1 MGILTDFTNQT
12 LQRIGWDAPDWVD
25 LTLASL
31 VGALVLF
38 TVVLSTGGLFT
49 FAFRRIFARM
59 GQRPGPNRVGPQGIF
74 QFLADGAKL
83 ITKEDIRPA
92 KADKLAWRAALYVAV
107 VFTVM
112 AWAPIPF
119 SGDVVFSSAATG
131 ILLILA
137 MGAIAPLAEIMAGW
151 GSNNKYSLYGGVRAA
166 ALDVSYE
173 IPMVFCVASILLIVG
188 SLDTNAIVAA
198 QANGLMGI
206 DALPGWFWLPQII
219 GLVIFFMTALAKAG
233 LVPTDL
239 AESES
244 ELVAGFT
251 TEYSG
256 MRFGM
261 FFVVLFSNVFFVSAM
276 TVLLYFGGWQ
286 APFVGA
292 LPILGQFAGPFTPVL
307 WFLVKCLLMSFIVFW
322 VWATLPRV
330 RVDQYLNVA
339 WKVLLPLSMLNF
351 LLTAV
356 LVKLNVF
363 GGMA

>member
-1 MGILTDFTNQT
+1 MSNGLLYNVVLNV
-12 LQRIGWDAPDWVD
+12 LQAVGW
-25 LTLASL
+25 ASPPQWL
-31 VGALVLF
+31 VITIASVVGALVLF
-38 TVVLSTGGLFT
+38 TVVLSVGGLFT

-83 ITKEDIRPA
+83 ISKEDVRPA
-92 KADKLAWRAALYVAV
+92 KADRFAWTSALYVAI
-107 VFTVM
+107 VFTVL
-112 AWAPIPF
+112 AWAAIPWGPELAF
-119 SGDVVFSSAATG
+119 FRGSTG
-131 ILLILA
+131 LLVILA
-137 MGAIAPLAEIMAGW
+137 MGAIAPLAEILAGW

-173 IPMVFCVASILLIVG
+173 IPMVITLASTVLMVG
-188 SLDTNAIVAA
+188 SLDTVKIVDSQAA
-198 QANGLMGI
+198 MWGHWQS
-206 DALPGWFWLPQII
+206 ALVFLLPMLL
-219 GLVIFFMTALAKAG
+219 GFVIFFITALAKAG

-276 TVLLYFGGWQ
+276 ITMIFLGGWHFPGESLLGGTALAVVQ
-286 APFVGA
+286 PLVFLAKSLVLSFV
-292 LPILGQFAGPFTPVL
+292 
-307 WFLVKCLLMSFIVFW
+307 VFW

-330 RVDQYLNVA
+330 RVDQYMGVA
-339 WKVLLPLSMLNF
+339 WKVLLPLSIVNF
-351 LLTAV
+351 VATAV
-356 LVKLNVF
+356 AVKVLA
-363 GGMA
+363 GGV

>member
-1 MGILTDFTNQT
+1 MAGLLTSWV
-12 LQRIGWDAPDWVD
+12 LALLHAIGWQAAPEWFALVV
-25 LTLASL
+25 ASL
-31 VGALVLF
+31 VASVLLF
-38 TVVLSTGGLFT
+38 TVVLSIGGIFT

-59 GQRPGPNRVGPQGIF
+59 GQRRGPNRVGPQGIL

-83 ITKEDIRPA
+83 ISKEDVRPA
-92 KADKLAWRAALYVAV
+92 KADGLAWRSALYVSI
-107 VFTVM
+107 VFTVL
-112 AWAPIPF
+112 AWAAIPW
-119 SGDVVFSSAATG
+119 SPDVAFFRGPTA

-137 MGAIAPLAEIMAGW
+137 MGAIAPLAEVMAGW

-173 IPMVFCVASILLIVG
+173 IPMVVVIGAIVLIVG
-188 SLDTNAIVAA
+188 SLDTVNIVDAMAHIWTQPVAA
-198 QANGLMGI
+198 L
-206 DALPGWFWLPQII
+206 ALLLPLLL
-219 GLVIFFMTALAKAG
+219 GFVIFFITALAKAG

-276 TVLLYFGGWQ
+276 ITMLFLGGWHF
-286 APFVGA
+286 PLERA
-292 LPILGQFAGPFTPVL
+292 LPTTLLAFAWPLV
-307 WFLVKCLLMSFIVFW
+307 FLAKSLLMCFVVFW
-322 VWATLPRV
+322 VWVTLPRV

-339 WKVLLPLSMLNF
+339 WKIMLPLAILDF
-351 LLTAV
+351 IVAAAI
-356 LVKLNVF
+356 VKLGVL
-363 GGMA
+363 A

>member
-1 MGILTDFTNQT
+1 MAGQLTSWM
-12 LQRIGWDAPDWVD
+12 LALLHAIGWQAAPEWAA
-25 LTLASL
+25 LILASL
-31 VGALVLF
+31 IGAVVLF
-38 TVVLSTGGLFT
+38 TVVLSIGGLFT

-59 GQRPGPNRVGPQGIF
+59 GQRRGPNRVGPQGIL

-83 ITKEDIRPA
+83 ISKEDVRPA
-92 KADKLAWRAALYVAV
+92 KADKLAWTAALYVAI

-112 AWAPIPF
+112 AWAAIPWSRTLAF
-119 SGDVVFSSAATG
+119 TNVGTG

-173 IPMVFCVASILLIVG
+173 IPMVFSVAAILLITG
-188 SLDTNAIVAA
+188 SLSNVAIVDS
-198 QANGLMGI
+198 QVKL
-206 DALPGWFWLPQII
+206 WLIFPQILGFI
-219 GLVIFFMTALAKAG
+219 IFFITALAKAG

-251 TEYSG
+251 TEYSA

-276 TVLLYFGGWQ
+276 ITMLYLGGWHVPFETTLVAHGAGFVASAYV
-286 APFVGA
+286 APLV
-292 LPILGQFAGPFTPVL
+292 
-307 WFLVKCLLMSFIVFW
+307 FLLKSLLMSFVVFW
-322 VWATLPRV
+322 VWVTLPRV
-330 RVDQYLNVA
+330 RVDQYMNVA
-339 WKVLLPLSMLNF
+339 WKVMLPLSILNF
-351 LLTAV
+351 VVTGIV
-356 LVKLNVF
+356 VKLYA
-363 GGMA
+363 GGV

>member
-1 MGILTDFTNQT
+1 MASLTNFVDIG
-12 LQRIGWDAPDWVD
+12 LKAIGWDAPHWVD
-25 LTLASL
+25 LSIAS
-31 VGALVLF
+31 VIGAVLLF
-38 TVVLSTGGLFT
+38 TVVLSIGGLFT

-59 GQRPGPNRVGPQGIF
+59 GQRRGPNRVGPQGIL

-83 ITKEDIRPA
+83 ISKEDIRPA
-92 KADKLAWRAALYVAV
+92 KADKLAWTAALYVAV

-112 AWAPIPF
+112 AWAAIPW
-119 SGDVVFSSAATG
+119 SRDLVFSNVGTG
-131 ILLILA
+131 VLLILA

-173 IPMVFCVASILLIVG
+173 IPMVFSVAAIVLITG
-188 SLDTNAIVAA
+188 SLSTVDIVEG
-198 QANGLMGI
+198 QSHGSLGMI
-206 DALPGWFWLPQII
+206 PFGWFIVPQIL
-219 GLVIFFMTALAKAG
+219 GFVIFLITALAKAG

-251 TEYSG
+251 TEYSA

-276 TVLLYFGGWQ
+276 ITMLYLGGWS
-286 APFVGA
+286 APFGNE
-292 LPILGQFAGPFTPVL
+292 LPFLTIIPTPL
-307 WFLVKCLLMSFIVFW
+307 WFLGKALLMSFVVFW
-322 VWATLPRV
+322 IWITLPRV

-339 WKVLLPLSMLNF
+339 WKVLLPLSILNF
-351 LLTAV
+351 VVTAV
-356 LVKLNVF
+356 LIKSGVL
-363 GGMA
+363 

>member
-1 MGILTDFTNQT
+1 MASLTHYVDLGLQT
-12 LQRIGWDAPDWVD
+12 VGWDAPHWVD
-25 LTLASL
+25 LSIAAVIGS
-31 VGALVLF
+31 VVLF
-38 TVVLSTGGLFT
+38 TVVLSIGGVFT

-59 GQRPGPNRVGPQGIF
+59 GQRKGPNRVGPQGIL

-83 ITKEDIRPA
+83 ISKEDIRPA
-92 KADKLAWRAALYVAV
+92 KADKLAWTAALYVAV

-112 AWAPIPF
+112 AWAAIPW
-119 SGDVVFSSAATG
+119 GRELVFSNVATG
-131 ILLILA
+131 VLLILA

-173 IPMVFCVASILLIVG
+173 IPMVFSVAAIILMTG
-188 SLDTNAIVAA
+188 SLSTVDIVES
-198 QANGLMGI
+198 QLNL
-206 DALPGWFWLPQII
+206 WFIIPQILGFI
-219 GLVIFFMTALAKAG
+219 IFFITALAKAG

-251 TEYSG
+251 TEYSA

-276 TVLLYFGGWQ
+276 ITMLYLGGWHF
-286 APFVGA
+286 PFESFLVANGA
-292 LPILGQFAGPFTPVL
+292 GIVSAEILQPL
-307 WFLVKCLLMSFIVFW
+307 WFLGKALLMSFVVFW
-322 VWATLPRV
+322 IWVTLPRV

-339 WKVLLPLSMLNF
+339 WKVLLPLSILNF
-351 LLTAV
+351 VVTAV
-356 LVKLNVF
+356 LIKSGVL
-363 GGMA
+363 